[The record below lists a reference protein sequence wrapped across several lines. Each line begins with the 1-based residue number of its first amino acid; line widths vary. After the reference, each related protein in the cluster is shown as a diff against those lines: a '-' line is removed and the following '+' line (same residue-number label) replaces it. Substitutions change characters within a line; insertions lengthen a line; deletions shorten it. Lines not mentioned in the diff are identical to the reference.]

1 MMSNVPMLFYIVL
14 KVRGDQ
20 ISLFLEIRMAF
31 SSIINPVIHLT
42 PFLSQ
47 NLLYRVVFPIL

>member
-31 SSIINPVIHLT
+31 SSTINPVIHLT